1 MGKDYYRTLGLSR
14 GASGEDVRK
23 AYRRQALRFH
33 PDKNKEPG
41 AEERFKEVAEAYDV
55 LSDPKKREIFDK
67 YGEEGLK
74 GGAPTS
80 GPGGSNGPTFTY
92 TFRGDPHAM
101 FAEFFDGRNPFDT
114 FFVQR
119 NGDDE
124 DGEDTF
130 TTFHVGGFG
139 SVSFPRGRGGAEGSC
154 RKQDP
159 PVLYDL
165 KVSLEEIYSGC
176 TKKMK
181 ISHKRLNPDGKT
193 VRNEDKILTIEVK
206 RGWKEG
212 TKITFPKEGDQTP
225 NNIPADVVFVLKD
238 KPHGVFRREGSDIV
252 YPAKISLR
260 PLRLHGQRPHAG
272 RPHHPHGLQ
281 GRPQTGGE
289 TSHPGR
295 GAALPPH
302 PRPTRGPHHRVRGQ
316 VPRQDPPLLQDPP
329 GADPACL
336 AGPPPP
342 PPPPQP

>member
-1 MGKDYYRTLGLSR
+1 MRRVLRRPSRTGSR
-14 GASGEDVRK
+14 S
-23 AYRRQALRFH
+23 RRWGRARPRRSPSPYSL
-33 PDKNKEPG
+33 
-41 AEERFKEVAEAYDV
+41 
-55 LSDPKKREIFDK
+55 
-67 YGEEGLK
+67 GLK

-124 DGEDTF
+124 DGDDTF

-139 SVSFPRGRGGAEGSC
+139 SVGFPRGRGGAEGAC

-260 PLRLHGQRPHAG
+260 EVGGWSEWVGVVLVGTLRAG
-272 RPHHPHGLQ
+272 W
-281 GRPQTGGE
+281 
-289 TSHPGR
+289 SWWGR
-295 GAALPPH
+295 G
-302 PRPTRGPHHRVRGQ
+302 GRVGLGG
-316 VPRQDPPLLQDPP
+316 D
-329 GADPACL
+329 GE
-336 AGPPPP
+336 GG
-342 PPPPQP
+342 

>member
-1 MGKDYYRTLGLSR
+1 M
-14 GASGEDVRK
+14 
-23 AYRRQALRFH
+23 
-33 PDKNKEPG
+33 
-41 AEERFKEVAEAYDV
+41 AEAYDV

-80 GPGGSNGPTFTY
+80 GAGGANGPTFTY

-119 NGDDE
+119 NGDDDME
-124 DGEDTF
+124 ADDAF
-130 TTFHVGGFG
+130 TTFHMGGFG
-139 SVSFPRGRGGAEGSC
+139 NISFPRGGRGGGQDGGC

-165 KVSLEEIYSGC
+165 KVSLEEIYAGC

-193 VRNEDKILTIEVK
+193 VRTEDKILTIEVK

-225 NNIPADVVFVLKD
+225 NNIPADIVFVVKD
-238 KPHGVFRREGSDIV
+238 KPHGVFRREGSDII

-260 PLRLHGQRPHAG
+260 EALCGCTVNTPTLDGRTIPMVFKDVLKPGVKRRIPGEGLPYPKTPEQRGDLIIEFEVRFPD
-272 RPHHPHGLQ
+272 RIPPSSKPILEQ
-281 GRPQTGGE
+281 I
-289 TSHPGR
+289 
-295 GAALPPH
+295 LP
-302 PRPTRGPHHRVRGQ
+302 V
-316 VPRQDPPLLQDPP
+316 
-329 GADPACL
+329 
-336 AGPPPP
+336 
-342 PPPPQP
+342 